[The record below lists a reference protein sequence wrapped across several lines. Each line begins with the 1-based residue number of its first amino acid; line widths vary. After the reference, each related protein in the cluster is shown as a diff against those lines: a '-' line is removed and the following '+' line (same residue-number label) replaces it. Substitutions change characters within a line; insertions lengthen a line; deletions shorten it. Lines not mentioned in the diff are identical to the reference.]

1 MSTGNKSAGSGN
13 FFLALLLFCVTA
25 MIAVVLLI
33 VALLIA
39 VSEWLGSFTWAAL
52 LVGGVFL
59 LAAAGIYFFA
69 IKDPVRQIRA
79 RIETVYDVARLLK
92 QGYDWVAAKLEF
104 FVRLKHE
111 LWPSE

>member
-39 VSEWLGSFTWAAL
+39 VSEWLGRSHGRRCWWECF
-52 LVGGVFL
+52 V

>member
-52 LVGGVFL
+52 LVGGVFV

-69 IKDPVRQIRA
+69 IKDPVRQIS
-79 RIETVYDVARLLK
+79 
-92 QGYDWVAAKLEF
+92 LEDRKS
-104 FVRLKHE
+104 VV
-111 LWPSE
+111 

>member
-33 VALLIA
+33 V

-52 LVGGVFL
+52 LVGGVFV